1 MDFQKIFIF
10 YQKDGFFMR
19 LFLPRLFLALCLI
32 IGAAAYT
39 LYTQPTGIPVLNYHQ
54 INDRDKNALTL
65 SSHAFAAQMEYLAS
79 AGYHTITMQELAD
92 ALEKGAALPEKPVLL
107 TFDDGYRDNYDVA
120 YPILKAYGMKAAIF
134 LITDYV
140 SLYPNYLTW
149 EEVRDM
155 RQNGI
160 EFGSHTLNHVDL
172 TTCANPEELKKQL
185 IDSKAAIEWR
195 LGCPITFLAYPCGSR
210 SRAVIDA
217 LKATG
222 YRGAFTVDMGS
233 DHPGDNMYE
242 LRRIPIFGSNAHTLL
257 RFKIRLTCPAL
268 TASLERLQT
277 GLQQA
282 GYPRLARFLPVP

>member
-1 MDFQKIFIF
+1 
-10 YQKDGFFMR
+10 MR
-19 LFLPRLFLALCLI
+19 FFLPRLILALCLI
-32 IGAAAYT
+32 IGAAAYM

-79 AGYHTITMQELAD
+79 EGYHTITLQELAD

-160 EFGSHTLNHVDL
+160 EFGSHTLNHVEL
-172 TTCANPEELKKQL
+172 TACASAEELKKQL
-185 IDSKAAIEWR
+185 FDSKAAIEWR
-195 LGCPITFLAYPCGSR
+195 LGSPVTFLAYPCGSHNQT
-210 SRAVIDA
+210 VIDA
-217 LKATG
+217 LKVAG
-222 YRGAFTVDMGS
+222 YRGAFTVEMGS
-233 DHPGDNMYE
+233 DHPGDNMYT
-242 LRRIPIFGSNAHTLL
+242 LQRIPIFGSNDHTLL
-257 RFKIRLTCPAL
+257 RFKLRLICPTL
-268 TASLERLQT
+268 IASLEHLQT
-277 GLQQA
+277 GLREA
-282 GYPRLARFLPVP
+282 GYPRLANLIPIP